1 MLQVRKQ
8 TVELAI
14 APGPELNSELI
25 FPGGKFELEKRPFP
39 LILSVNY
46 AILGLVLICSFPL
59 TLESIGWT
67 AVLFSLSGAM
77 MSRLRG
83 RWLAL
88 MTFSVPIL
96 LTFLQT
102 GFGRLDLMELWVICL
117 ISISAAYSSFNVVSG
132 FARWLKGRQKANA

>member
-14 APGPELNSELI
+14 SSRPDLNSERI
-25 FPGGKFELEKRPFP
+25 FHGGKLGLEKRPFP

-46 AILGLVLICSFPL
+46 AILGLVLICNFPL

-67 AVLFSLSGAM
+67 AVLFSLSAGM
-77 MSRLRG
+77 LSRLRG

-102 GFGRLDLMELWVICL
+102 G
-117 ISISAAYSSFNVVSG
+117 
-132 FARWLKGRQKANA
+132 